1 MNRFKKTTAM
11 LGLLTAG
18 YASSVRADEVNKE
31 TRLTTNQP
39 LQVGK
44 ILLAPGQYVF
54 KLLDQGVVSIRS
66 ADGTPEGIVLGW
78 SAYRV
83 DAGGKELFTVS
94 EVQGNQPAMLK
105 DWFYP
110 GDNSGLEFS
119 AGPLAG
125 GTGRV
130 AKSRK
135 KGSTT
140 DAADGGTSTP

>member
-11 LGLLTAG
+11 LGPLTAG
-18 YASSVRADEVNKE
+18 YASSVRADDRDKE

-39 LQVGK
+39 LQVRDT
-44 ILLAPGQYVF
+44 LLAPGQYVF
-54 KLLDQGVVSIRS
+54 KLIAPGMVSIRS
-66 ADGTPEGIVLGW
+66 VDGTPAGIVLGW
-78 SAYRV
+78 PAYRV

-94 EVQGNQPAMLK
+94 EVEGNQPAMLK

-125 GTGRV
+125 GTGSV

-135 KGSTT
+135 KGPTT
-140 DAADGGTSTP
+140 DATDGATSTP

>member
-18 YASSVRADEVNKE
+18 YASSVRADDRNKE
-31 TRLTTNQP
+31 TRLTTDQP
-39 LQVGK
+39 LQVRNT
-44 ILLAPGQYVF
+44 LLAPGQYVL
-54 KLLDQGVVSIRS
+54 KLIAPGIVSIRS
-66 ADGTPEGIVLGW
+66 TDGTPEGIVMGW
-78 SAYRV
+78 PAYRL

-125 GTGRV
+125 ANGSV
-130 AKSRK
+130 ARSKK

-140 DAADGGTSTP
+140 DAADGATSTP

>member
-18 YASSVRADEVNKE
+18 CWPSLRADDRDKE
-31 TRLTTNQP
+31 TLLTIAQP
-39 LQVGK
+39 LQVRDT
-44 ILLAPGQYVF
+44 LLAPGQYVF
-54 KLLDQGVVSIRS
+54 KLIAPGIVSIRS
-66 ADGTPEGIVLGW
+66 TDGTPEGIVLGW

-94 EVQGNQPAMLK
+94 EAQGNQPAMLK

-119 AGPLAG
+119 PKPLASG
-125 GTGRV
+125 AGQIAR
-130 AKSRK
+130 SK
-135 KGSTT
+135 KKAPAT
-140 DAADGGTSTP
+140 DPADGATSTP

>member
-1 MNRFKKTTAM
+1 MNRLKKTTAM
-11 LGLLTAG
+11 LGLLAAG
-18 YASSVRADEVNKE
+18 YAPSVRADDRNKE
-31 TRLTTNQP
+31 TRFTINQP
-39 LQVGK
+39 LQVRDT
-44 ILLAPGQYVF
+44 LLAPGQYVF
-54 KLLDQGVVSIRS
+54 KLIAPGMVSISS

-78 SAYRV
+78 PAYRI
-83 DAGGKELFTVS
+83 DAAGKELFTVS

-125 GTGRV
+125 ATGSV

-140 DAADGGTSTP
+140 DAADGATSTP

>member
-18 YASSVRADEVNKE
+18 YASSLRADDRNKE

-39 LQVGK
+39 LQVRN
-44 ILLAPGQYVF
+44 ILLAPGEYVF
-54 KLLDQGVVSIRS
+54 TLIAPGTVSIHN
-66 ADGTPEGIVLGW
+66 ADGTPAGIVLGW
-78 SAYRV
+78 PAYRV

-94 EVQGNQPAMLK
+94 EVPGNQPAMLK

-119 AGPLAG
+119 GGPLAG
-125 GTGRV
+125 GTGSV

-135 KGSTT
+135 KGSTP
-140 DAADGGTSTP
+140 DAADGATSTP